1 MKSKKIMH
9 DIFQNLEIG
18 IGEVS
23 KLTGVSQR
31 QLRYWETKGYIK
43 PISDDQ
49 SGVRRYNLA
58 TLYLIVFIKEQ
69 LDEGLTLSA
78 AFEHSKD
85 IRLKSRIVHQFFR
98 ETFDDVKVT
107 NSTKGYGEI
116 DLGEFQAEDGSM
128 HHFKGVVDEKGQYVK
143 MDE

>member
-69 LDEGLTLSA
+69 LDEGFTLSA
-78 AFEHSKD
+78 TFEHSKD

-107 NSTKGYGEI
+107 DSTKGYGEI

>member
-9 DIFQNLEIG
+9 DVFQNLEIG

-58 TLYLIVFIKEQ
+58 TLYLIVFIKGQ
-69 LDEGLTLSA
+69 LDEGFTLSA

-107 NSTKGYGEI
+107 DSTKGYGEI

-143 MDE
+143 IDE

>member
-9 DIFQNLEIG
+9 DIFKNLEIG

-69 LDEGLTLSA
+69 LDEGFTLSV

-107 NSTKGYGEI
+107 DSTKGYGEI

>member
-58 TLYLIVFIKEQ
+58 TLYLIVFIKKQ
-69 LDEGLTLSA
+69 LDEGFTLSA

-107 NSTKGYGEI
+107 DSTKGYGEI

>member
-69 LDEGLTLSA
+69 LHEGFTLSA

-107 NSTKGYGEI
+107 DSTKGYGEI